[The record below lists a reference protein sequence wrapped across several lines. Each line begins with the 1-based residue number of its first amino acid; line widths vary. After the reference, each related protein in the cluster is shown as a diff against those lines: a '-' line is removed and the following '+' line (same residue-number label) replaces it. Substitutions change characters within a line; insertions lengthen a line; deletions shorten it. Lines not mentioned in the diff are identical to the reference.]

1 MKRKYP
7 IKKYQWHL
15 SGLVV
20 MVAVVLLL
28 ASCKEK
34 DENLVPFSYDP
45 EMVPSLVTNEG
56 STLVSDS
63 GITRYK
69 LVYDAWM
76 VFDKA
81 QKPYWFFPE
90 GLYVEQFTPD
100 FDIESVVEADT
111 VWYYVDQKLA
121 RLKKNVHVENLRGD
135 VFDSDE
141 LFWDRENARVY
152 SDAYIEVQQGDARL
166 SGYGFESNQQMTDF
180 RIFRPHDGRLPLVEQ
195 PDSVRV
201 DSTETGVTLLPTSEE
216 VRSPAIPD
224 SASSLRVDSVG
235 FERISSV
242 IPAEIK
248 TENETE
254 ED

>member
-100 FDIESVVEADT
+100 FDIELVVEAE
-111 VWYYVDQKLA
+111 Y
-121 RLKKNVHVENLRGD
+121 RLVLRGSEAGT
-135 VFDSDE
+135 VKEKRARRE
-141 LFWDRENARVY
+141 LE
-152 SDAYIEVQQGDARL
+152 
-166 SGYGFESNQQMTDF
+166 
-180 RIFRPHDGRLPLVEQ
+180 GRC
-195 PDSVRV
+195 VRQ
-201 DSTETGVTLLPTSEE
+201 
-216 VRSPAIPD
+216 
-224 SASSLRVDSVG
+224 
-235 FERISSV
+235 
-242 IPAEIK
+242 
-248 TENETE
+248 
-254 ED
+254 